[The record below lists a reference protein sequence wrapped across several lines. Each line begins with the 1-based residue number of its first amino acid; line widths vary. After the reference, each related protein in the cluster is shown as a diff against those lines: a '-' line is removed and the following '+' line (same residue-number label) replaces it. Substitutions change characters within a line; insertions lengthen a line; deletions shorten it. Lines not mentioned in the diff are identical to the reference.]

1 MVDGRWSIMEAQQL
15 QEVDQRVCLWERTFS
30 QEKQCSQA
38 ALLCGVDWKFAAL
51 LSDWKAQAGHF
62 YACHLALPGNSR
74 PNHYENNTQEN
85 QKNPIYRNFKSESI
99 QSRVSILS
107 LVVECF
113 IESIFQPWWTSHL
126 VAMISLRLHK
136 WMSPLISFSC
146 NSN

>member
-1 MVDGRWSIMEAQQL
+1 MNIMIVSKKDGWRKVKYYGGPTTAGIGPKGL
-15 QEVDQRVCLWERTFS
+15 IVCERTFS
-30 QEKQCSQA
+30 QEKQYSQA
-38 ALLCGVDWKFAAL
+38 ALLSGVDWKFAAL

-85 QKNPIYRNFKSESI
+85 QKNPVYRNFKSESI

-113 IESIFQPWWTSHL
+113 IESI
-126 VAMISLRLHK
+126 
-136 WMSPLISFSC
+136 
-146 NSN
+146 SNHGEHPI